1 MTRQQ
6 KRVLLMLVGL
16 GTAYFVLFLF
26 PNLTGA
32 KDENMISVFQVDEY
46 AQYPHVLHMLAPG
59 KTLFESLHNFLVYV
73 HYFYGYPFYLLSAL
87 SILPLK
93 LVYGAAWTTHTQAI
107 VTVMRQVVSVL
118 PMLLAAGLLVF
129 IRTRFQ
135 SAWKA
140 VGLFLLILSIPG
152 LVLNNLWWHADS
164 LGVLFMVLVFFF
176 LDRDDLRFGR
186 NFFLAAAA
194 CGLATGIKYFGL
206 YFFMGIPIYLVW
218 GIATHRVAWKRAI
231 LYAGLFV
238 VVMAAAL
245 VASNPLLLLPQERAE
260 IIATQTLQ
268 FHQITYGMLLRDTQ
282 PLFNWNNY
290 PEVFRTF
297 YGELVFI
304 LLALGGLVIGLV
316 YSRRPWLEALF
327 LAWILP
333 LTYMAE
339 FTGTKRVHY
348 LLPVVVLVVA
358 GLANWFSLE
367 WGEKARPVAALRAW
381 RKWLPYTPW
390 VAALVISFQVV
401 LYVRMDAG
409 LYMQTLR
416 REQDSPTFA
425 FYNHLNQAYFSRLPA
440 DMPLVF
446 YRDWLIYVPP
456 GPHWRVDINWNLA
469 SYGSLTDPPPDF
481 ILIEQAN
488 VDLFTDP
495 ATLKEAADPA
505 TMLDHVKFYTDVR
518 DNRVPGYHL
527 LFQDGYGIALVK
539 ETIYQQYLSK

>member
-6 KRVLLMLVGL
+6 KKVLLMLIGL
-16 GTAYFVLFLF
+16 GAAYFVLFLF

-32 KDENMISVFQVDEY
+32 KDENMLTVFQVDEY

-59 KTLFESLHNFLVYV
+59 NTILESLHNFLVYV
-73 HYFYGYPFYLLSAL
+73 HYFYGYPFYFLSAL

-93 LVYGAAWTTHTQAI
+93 LIYGAGWTTHTQTI

-118 PMLLAAGLLVF
+118 PMLLASGLLVF

-140 VGLFLLILSIPG
+140 AGLFLLILSIPG
-152 LVLNNLWWHADS
+152 LVLNNLWWHTDS

-206 YFFMGIPIYLVW
+206 YFFLAIPIYLVW
-218 GIATHRVAWKRAI
+218 GMVTRRIVWKRTL

-268 FHQITYGMLLRDTQ
+268 FHQITYGMLLRDTE

-297 YGELVFI
+297 YGELLFI

-316 YSRRPWLEALF
+316 YSKRRWLEALF

-348 LLPVVVLVVA
+348 LLPVVVLLVA
-358 GLANWFSLE
+358 GLANWFYLTG
-367 WGEKARPVAALRAW
+367 GEKATPAVNW
-381 RKWLPYTPW
+381 RKWLPYA
-390 VAALVISFQVV
+390 AALVIAVQFV
-401 LYVRMDAG
+401 LYMRMDTG
-409 LYMQTLR
+409 LYTQTLR

-425 FYNHLNQAYFSRLPA
+425 FYDQLNKAYLSRLPE

-488 VDLFTDP
+488 VALFTDP
-495 ATLKEAADPA
+495 ATLQKAADPA
-505 TMLDHVKFYTDVR
+505 TMLDHQKFYTDVR

-527 LFQDGYGIALVK
+527 LFQDGFGIAMVK
-539 ETIYQQYLSK
+539 ETIYQEYLSKPAR

>member
-6 KRVLLMLVGL
+6 KKVLLLLIGL
-16 GTAYFVLFLF
+16 GAAYFILFLF

-32 KDENMISVFQVDEY
+32 KDENMLTVFSVDEY
-46 AQYPHVLHMLAPG
+46 AQYSHVLHMLTPG
-59 KTLFESLHNFLVYV
+59 NTLMESLHNFLVYV
-73 HYFYGYPFYLLSAL
+73 HYFYGYPFYFLSAV

-93 LVYGAAWTTHTQAI
+93 LIYGAGWTSHTQAI

-118 PMLLAAGLLVF
+118 PMLLAAGVLVWM
-129 IRTRFQ
+129 RTRFQ

-140 VGLFLLILSIPG
+140 AALFLLILSIPG
-152 LVLNNLWWHADS
+152 LVLNNLWWHTDS
-164 LGVLFMVLVFFF
+164 LGVLFMVVVFFF
-176 LDRDDLRFGR
+176 LDRDDQHFGR

-194 CGLATGIKYFGL
+194 CGLSTGIKYFGL
-206 YFFMGIPIYLVW
+206 YFFLAIPIYLVW
-218 GIATHRVAWKRAI
+218 GLVTHKIAWKRTI
-231 LYAGLFV
+231 LYAALFV
-238 VVMAAAL
+238 LVMAAAL

-268 FHQITYGMLLRDTQ
+268 FHQITHGMLLRDTQ

-290 PEVFRTF
+290 PDVFRTF
-297 YGELVFI
+297 YGELLFI
-304 LLALGGLVIGLV
+304 LLALGGLVYGLGR
-316 YSRRPWLEALF
+316 SQRRWLEALI

-358 GLANWFSLE
+358 GLANWFYLDG
-367 WGEKARPVAALRAW
+367 GEKNAKFFSLRAW
-381 RKWLPYTPW
+381 RKWLPYT
-390 VAALVISFQVV
+390 AALVIAVQVV
-401 LYVRMDAG
+401 LFVRMDTG
-409 LYMQTLR
+409 LYTQTLY

-425 FYNHLNQAYFSRLPA
+425 FYDHLNQAYLSKLPA

-488 VDLFTDP
+488 VALFADP
-495 ATLKEAADPA
+495 ATLEKAADPGV
-505 TMLDHVKFYTDVR
+505 MRDHIKFYLDVR
-518 DNRVPGYHL
+518 DDKVPGYHL
-527 LFQDGYGIALVK
+527 LFGDGFGYAMVK
-539 ETIYQQYLSK
+539 DAIYQEYLSKP

>member
-6 KRVLLMLVGL
+6 KRVLLMLIGL

-32 KDENMISVFQVDEY
+32 KNENMISVFSVDEY
-46 AQYPHVLHMLAPG
+46 AQYPHVLHMLVPG
-59 KTLFESLHNFLVYV
+59 KNLFESLHNFLVYV

-93 LVYGAAWTTHTQAI
+93 LAYGAAWTTHTQAI

-129 IRTRFQ
+129 IRTRFKP
-135 SAWKA
+135 AWKA
-140 VGLFLLILSIPG
+140 AGLFLLILSIPG
-152 LVLNNLWWHADS
+152 LVLNNLWWHTDS

-206 YFFMGIPIYLVW
+206 YFFLAIPIYLVW
-218 GIATHRVAWKRAI
+218 GIATHRIACKRAI

-304 LLALGGLVIGLV
+304 LLALGGLVVGLI

-333 LTYMAE
+333 LSYMAE

-358 GLANWFSLE
+358 GLANWFALE
-367 WGEKARPVAALRAW
+367 RGEKARPVAALQAW
-381 RKWLPYTPW
+381 RKWLPYA
-390 VAALVISFQVV
+390 AALVIAVQVV

-425 FYNHLNQAYFSRLPA
+425 FFDHLNQAYLSRLPA
-440 DMPLVF
+440 DMPLVL

-518 DNRVPGYHL
+518 DNRVPGYHR
-527 LFQDGYGIALVK
+527 LFQDGFGIALVK
-539 ETIYQQYLSK
+539 EAIYQEYLSKY

>member
-6 KRVLLMLVGL
+6 KKVLLILIGL
-16 GTAYFVLFLF
+16 GAAYFVLFLL

-32 KDENMISVFQVDEY
+32 KDENMLTVFSVDEY

-59 KTLFESLHNFLVYV
+59 KTIFESVHNFLVYV
-73 HYFYGYPFYLLSAL
+73 HYFYGYPFYFLSAL

-93 LVYGAAWTTHTQAI
+93 LIFGPGWTAHTQAI

-129 IRTRFQ
+129 VRTRFK

-140 VGLFLLILSIPG
+140 AALFLLILSIPG
-152 LVLNNLWWHADS
+152 LVLNNLWWHTDS
-164 LGVLFMVLVFFF
+164 LGVLFMALVFFF
-176 LDRDDLRFGR
+176 LDRDDLRFGH

-206 YFFMGIPIYLVW
+206 YFFLAIPIYLVW
-218 GIATHRVAWKRAI
+218 GMVTQRITWKRTI
-231 LYAGLFV
+231 LYAALFV

-268 FHQITYGMLLRDTQ
+268 FHQITYGMLLRDTE

-290 PEVFRTF
+290 PDVFRTY
-297 YGELVFI
+297 YGELLFI
-304 LLALGGLVIGLV
+304 LLALGGLVIGV
-316 YSRRPWLEALF
+316 IYSRRRWLEVLF
-327 LAWILP
+327 LTWILP

-339 FTGTKRVHY
+339 LTGTKRVHY
-348 LLPVVVLVVA
+348 LLPAVVLLVA
-358 GLANWFSLE
+358 GLANWFYLE
-367 WGEKARPVAALRAW
+367 IENKAW
-381 RKWLPYTPW
+381 RKWLPYTRW
-390 VAALVISFQVV
+390 VAALVIAVQVV
-401 LYVRMDAG
+401 LFVRMDAG
-409 LYMQTLR
+409 MYTQTLR

-425 FYNHLNQAYFSRLPA
+425 FYYQLNKDYLSRLPA

-488 VDLFTDP
+488 VNLFTDP
-495 ATLKEAADPA
+495 ATLQKAADPA
-505 TMLDHVKFYTDVR
+505 TMRDHIKFYTDVR
-518 DNRVPGYHL
+518 DDRVPGYHL
-527 LFQDGYGIALVK
+527 LFQDGFGYAMVK
-539 ETIYQQYLSK
+539 EAIYQEYLSK

>member
-6 KRVLLMLVGL
+6 KKVLLMLIGL
-16 GTAYFVLFLF
+16 GAAYFILFLF

-32 KDENMISVFQVDEY
+32 KDENMLTVFSVDEY
-46 AQYPHVLHMLAPG
+46 AQYPHVLHMLTPG
-59 KTLFESLHNFLVYV
+59 NTIMETVHNFLVYV

-93 LVYGAAWTTHTQAI
+93 LIYGATWTTHTQAI

-135 SAWKA
+135 SYWKA
-140 VGLFLLILSIPG
+140 AGLFLLILSIPG
-152 LVLNNLWWHADS
+152 LVLNNLWWHTDS

-206 YFFMGIPIYLVW
+206 YFFLAIPIYLVW
-218 GIATHRVAWKRAI
+218 GLVTHRINWKRTI
-231 LYAGLFV
+231 LFAGLFV
-238 VVMAAAL
+238 AVMAAAL
-245 VASNPLLLLPQERAE
+245 MASNPLLLLPQERSE

-282 PLFNWNNY
+282 PLFNWNNF
-290 PEVFRTF
+290 PDVFRTF
-297 YGELVFI
+297 YGELLFI

-316 YSRRPWLEALF
+316 YSKRRWLEVLF

-333 LTYMAE
+333 QTYLVE

-358 GLANWFSLE
+358 GLANWFYLDSF
-367 WGEKARPVAALRAW
+367 EKVKPAF
-381 RKWLPYTPW
+381 RKWLPFA
-390 VAALVISFQVV
+390 AALVIAMQVV
-401 LYVRMDAG
+401 LFVRMDSG
-409 LYMQTLR
+409 LYTTTLY

-425 FYNHLNQAYFSRLPA
+425 FYNQLNQGYLSRLPP

-481 ILIEQAN
+481 ILIEKAN
-488 VDLFTDP
+488 VDLFADP
-495 ATLKEAADPA
+495 ATLQNAADPGV
-505 TMLDHVKFYTDVR
+505 MRDHIKFYLDVR
-518 DNRVPGYHL
+518 DNKVPGYHL
-527 LFQDGYGIALVK
+527 LFGDGFGYAMVK
-539 ETIYQQYLSK
+539 NAIYQEYLSKP

>member
-6 KRVLLMLVGL
+6 KKVLLMLVSL

-93 LVYGAAWTTHTQAI
+93 LIYGAAWTTHTQAI

-140 VGLFLLILSIPG
+140 AGLFLLILSIPG
-152 LVLNNLWWHADS
+152 LVLNNLWWHTDS

-186 NFFLAAAA
+186 NFFLAAAV

-206 YFFMGIPIYLVW
+206 YFFMAIPIYLVW
-218 GIATHRVAWKRAI
+218 GIATHRVEWKRAI
-231 LYAGLFV
+231 LLAGLFV
-238 VVMAAAL
+238 VVMVAAL

-304 LLALGGLVIGLV
+304 LLALGGLVVGLV

-367 WGEKARPVAALRAW
+367 GGEKARPAAGLRAW
-381 RKWLPYTPW
+381 RKWLPYA
-390 VAALVISFQVV
+390 AALVIAFQVV

-425 FYNHLNQAYFSRLPA
+425 FYDHLNQAYLSRLPA

-495 ATLKEAADPA
+495 TTLKEAADPA

>member
-46 AQYPHVLHMLAPG
+46 AQYPHVLHMLTPG
-59 KTLFESLHNFLVYV
+59 NTLFESLHNFVVYV

-93 LVYGAAWTTHTQAI
+93 LIYGAAWTTHTQAI

-140 VGLFLLILSIPG
+140 AGLFLLLLSIPG

-206 YFFMGIPIYLVW
+206 YFFMAIPIYLVW

-260 IIATQTLQ
+260 IIATQVLQ

-290 PEVFRTF
+290 P
-297 YGELVFI
+297 
-304 LLALGGLVIGLV
+304 
-316 YSRRPWLEALF
+316 
-327 LAWILP
+327 
-333 LTYMAE
+333 
-339 FTGTKRVHY
+339 
-348 LLPVVVLVVA
+348 
-358 GLANWFSLE
+358 
-367 WGEKARPVAALRAW
+367 
-381 RKWLPYTPW
+381 
-390 VAALVISFQVV
+390 
-401 LYVRMDAG
+401 
-409 LYMQTLR
+409 
-416 REQDSPTFA
+416 
-425 FYNHLNQAYFSRLPA
+425 
-440 DMPLVF
+440 
-446 YRDWLIYVPP
+446 
-456 GPHWRVDINWNLA
+456 
-469 SYGSLTDPPPDF
+469 
-481 ILIEQAN
+481 
-488 VDLFTDP
+488 
-495 ATLKEAADPA
+495 
-505 TMLDHVKFYTDVR
+505 
-518 DNRVPGYHL
+518 
-527 LFQDGYGIALVK
+527 
-539 ETIYQQYLSK
+539 